1 MKNIAVFF
9 GGQSTE
15 HDISIITAMQALASL
30 KNYKVYPIYLSPQ
43 GEFFSGKR
51 LTKPQSFL
59 NFSKSGLFSVN
70 FEFGKGNIIL
80 KKGVIC
86 KKVKIDC
93 ALLCN
98 HGHGG
103 EDGSLQGL
111 LELAGIPYT
120 SSAVASSSIIMD
132 KVLTK
137 IVLRSFSIN
146 TPAYIQFSIAEYEKN
161 KIPLLNKIKSS
172 LGYPVIVKPARLGS
186 SVGINI
192 CEKESDIEK
201 MIESAFVYDEKVI
214 VEKFIENAREFAVA
228 LTRLQGQPIASNVTE
243 IDKGKFYSFDDKYL
257 EGNHSKKPQIDK
269 KLENKLKKI
278 AYKCYSALEC
288 FGVVRV
294 DFLYDE
300 KNDIV
305 YVNELNNIPGSLAF
319 NLFNAPFSD
328 LLTTMIMEGIDR
340 AKKQENIVYQF
351 NSKAIKKYIE
361 LSDHIKYKS

>member
-15 HDISIITAMQALASL
+15 HDISIITAMQAMSSL
-30 KNYKVYPIYLSPQ
+30 KDCVVYPIYISPQ
-43 GEFFSGKR
+43 GEFLYGKR
-51 LTKPQSFL
+51 LKKAQSYL
-59 NFSKSGLFSVN
+59 QFSRKGLFRVN

-80 KKGVIC
+80 KKGLYC
-86 KKVKIDC
+86 KKIKIDC

-111 LELAGIPYT
+111 LELAGIAYS
-120 SSAVASSSIIMD
+120 SSAVASSSIVMD

-137 IVLRSFSIN
+137 IILRAYYIDS
-146 TPAYIQFSIAEYEKN
+146 PAYVQFKINEYKKN
-161 KIPLLNKIKSS
+161 KIALLNKVKSN

-186 SVGINI
+186 SVGIGI
-192 CEKESDIEK
+192 CEKECDIEK
-201 MIESAFVYDEKVI
+201 MIENAFLYDDKVI
-214 VEKFIENAREFAVA
+214 VEKFIEKAREFCVAVA
-228 LTRLQGQPIASNVTE
+228 GLQDQPVTSNVVE
-243 IDKGKFYSFDDKYL
+243 INKGKFYSFDDKYL
-257 EGNHSKKPQIDK
+257 EGNLTKKPEIDC
-269 KLENKLKKI
+269 KLENKLKRI
-278 AYKCYSALEC
+278 ASKCFNVLEC

-300 KNDIV
+300 KNNIV

-328 LLTTMIMEGIDR
+328 LLTTMINEGIDR
-340 AKKQENIVYQF
+340 GKKQENFVYKF

-361 LSDHIKYKS
+361 LSFQMKYKS